1 MRIARGMDE
10 ARSTVL
16 HRTPLEAVELPSVV
30 RDTIRRTFDA
40 DLGVAEVVD
49 RILRDVREQGDAAV
63 ARYNQ
68 KIDGVTDDQAHSLEV
83 TSTEIESAYEHLDAG
98 LVRALREAAAQI
110 RRFHERQMEHTL
122 RDFREDGVGQQV
134 RPLSR
139 VGMYVPGRAAVYP
152 STVLMIAIPAMVA
165 GVEELVMVTP
175 VLPDGSV
182 SPLKL
187 VAAHIAGVS
196 RVFRAGGVQGIAA
209 LVYGTDSIPRVDKI
223 CGPGNVFVTE
233 AKKRVYGMVGLD
245 GVFGPSETVVIAD
258 GGADANLVAADLLAG
273 AEHDELATAILIS
286 TSDELVSKVLGELQ
300 SQVAGLGRQQVARVS
315 MEARGGI
322 AVVDDLDQALELA
335 NEFAPEHLCLHVD
348 KPEQLVEKVLNA
360 GAVFVGAESAESIGD
375 FTAGPSH
382 VMPTGGSARFASPLG
397 VWDFLKATSIV
408 ALDGKALAKLGP
420 PAAAIARAEGF
431 EGHARAIERRLE
443 RRR

>member
-1 MRIARGMDE
+1 MRIASGVDE

-16 HRTPLEAVELPSVV
+16 RRTPPEAAELPAAV
-30 RDTIRRTFDA
+30 RETIRRTFGA
-40 DLGVAEVVD
+40 ELGLTEVVD

-68 KIDGVTDDQAHSLEV
+68 EIDGVADDHARSLEV
-83 TSTEIESAYEHLDAG
+83 TPTEIEDACEHLDAG
-98 LVRALREAAAQI
+98 LVGALREAADRI
-110 RRFHERQMEHTL
+110 RRFHERQMENAL
-122 RDFREDGVGQQV
+122 RGFRKDGVGQQV

-139 VGMYVPGRAAVYP
+139 VGMYVPGTAAVYP
-152 STVLMIAIPAMVA
+152 STVLMIAVPARAA

-187 VAAHIAGVS
+187 VAAHIAGVN

-209 LVYGTDSIPRVDKI
+209 LAYGTDSIPQVDKI

-233 AKKRVYGMVGLD
+233 AKKRVYGAVGLD

-258 GGADANLVAADLLAG
+258 SGADAGMVAADLLAA

-286 TSDELVSKVLGELQ
+286 TSEELASTVLGELQ
-300 SQVAGLGRQQVARVS
+300 SQMAGLGRQQVARAS
-315 MEARGGI
+315 LEARGGV
-322 AVVDDLDQALELA
+322 AMVDDLDQAVELA
-335 NEFAPEHLCLHVD
+335 NEYAPEHLCLHID
-348 KPEQLVEKVLNA
+348 RPERLLDRVRNA
-360 GAVFVGAESAESIGD
+360 GAVFVGAASAESIGD

-397 VWDFLKATSIV
+397 VQDFLKATSVI
-408 ALDGKALAKLGP
+408 ALDDRALAKLGP
-420 PAAAIARAEGF
+420 PAAAIARVEGF

>member
-1 MRIARGMDE
+1 MLR
-10 ARSTVL
+10 
-16 HRTPLEAVELPSVV
+16 RTPPEEVELPAAV
-30 RDTIRRTFDA
+30 RETIRRTFGA
-40 DLGVAEVVD
+40 ELGVTEVVD

-68 KIDGVTDDQAHSLEV
+68 EIDGVAGDHARSLEV
-83 TSTEIESAYEHLDAG
+83 TPTEIEDANEHLDDGLAG
-98 LVRALREAAAQI
+98 ALREAADRI
-110 RRFHERQMEHTL
+110 RRFHERQMEHAL
-122 RDFREDGVGQQV
+122 RGFQKDGVGQQV

-139 VGMYVPGRAAVYP
+139 VGMYVPGTAAVYP
-152 STVLMIAIPAMVA
+152 STVLMIAIPARAA

-175 VLPDGSV
+175 ALPDGSV

-187 VAAHIAGVS
+187 VAAHIAGVN

-209 LVYGTDSIPRVDKI
+209 LAYGTDSIPQVDKI

-233 AKKRVYGMVGLD
+233 AKKRVYGTVGLD

-258 GGADANLVAADLLAG
+258 GGADAGMVAADLLAA

-286 TSDELVSKVLGELQ
+286 TSEELASTVLGELQ
-300 SQVAGLGRQQVARVS
+300 SQMAGLGRQQVARAS
-315 MEARGGI
+315 LEARGGV
-322 AVVDDLDQALELA
+322 AVVDDLDQAVGLA
-335 NEFAPEHLCLHVD
+335 NEYAPEHLCLHID
-348 KPEQLVEKVLNA
+348 RPERLLDRVRNA
-360 GAVFVGAESAESIGD
+360 GAVFVGAASAESIGD

-397 VWDFLKATSIV
+397 VQDFLKATSVV
-408 ALDGKALAKLGP
+408 ALDDKALAKQGP
-420 PAAAIARAEGF
+420 PAAAIARVEGF